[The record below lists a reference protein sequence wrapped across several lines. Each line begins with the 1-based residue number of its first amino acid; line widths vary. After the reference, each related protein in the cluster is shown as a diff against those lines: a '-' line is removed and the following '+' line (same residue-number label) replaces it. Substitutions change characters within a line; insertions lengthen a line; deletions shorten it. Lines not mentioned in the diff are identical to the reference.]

1 MKYNKSLDLMACAV
15 LNLQAGKPLT
25 AGKLFT
31 EACSDPSI
39 NAALKA
45 IEASNA
51 KGFAAT
57 AAGKKLQAA
66 STSKPTAKVRA
77 GRAVKAADE
86 DDEEDLDLDDEG
98 DDEEVEAAGEDDST
112 WPFTAADEDDSTWP
126 FTAADEDEDLVLD
139 EDGGELSLEG
149 DADGDGDGDDE
160 FSLDDDGDLADASV
174 QARKIAQARFMRAL
188 ANMQT
193 AAKKKP
199 VKKAVRRK

>member
-112 WPFTAADEDDSTWP
+112 WPFTAADED
-126 FTAADEDEDLVLD
+126 EDLVLD